1 MFKYEVTAVT
11 MISSN
16 AVLITLKPRDRTRQL
31 RYEAGQYAAVS
42 FNIYGRPSTVRCF
55 SIVTSSSERGVL
67 QFAMRISGPFTA
79 TAAELVPGDEVT
91 VQGPFGDFTL
101 EDGTSQNAVFFAGG
115 IGVTPFISMLRDVT
129 RRSLDMGLT
138 LVYSVQTQDDV
149 PFAAELFE
157 IEQNNPNV
165 SVIYVI
171 ARGAVDKF
179 AGKKVLRGTI
189 TAEAIDK
196 IMRSN
201 YDPYDF
207 YICGPKGYMTA
218 VKKALLD
225 KQVDPD
231 TIFTEE
237 FGVKTK
243 GWPSLRSSLSGR
255 VYTGTAAGFVLAFL
269 MVTAIDLETTIAK
282 ASIANPS
289 AATATVPATSSAG
302 NNSSA
307 STYTPASTSTSSNN
321 SGYSAPS
328 TTTAAPAPQQQPQM
342 TYQQPVSTVS

>member
-1 MFKYEVTAVT
+1 MFKYEVSAVT

-55 SIVTSSSERGVL
+55 SIVTSASEKGVL

-79 TAAELVPGDEVT
+79 TAAELVIGDEVT

-157 IEQNNPNV
+157 IEQNHPNV
-165 SVIYVI
+165 SVIYAI

-189 TAEAIDK
+189 TAEAIDR
-196 IMRSN
+196 IMRGN

-207 YICGPKGYMTA
+207 YICGPKGYMNA

-225 KQVDPD
+225 KQVDTD

-243 GWPSLRSSLSGR
+243 GWPSLRSSLSGK

-282 ASIANPS
+282 ASISSPVA
-289 AATATVPATSSAG
+289 AATAAPAANSGSGSTSS
-302 NNSSA
+302 SIS
-307 STYTPASTSTSSNN
+307 TPASTSVSSNN
-321 SGYSAPS
+321 YNY
-328 TTTAAPAPQQQPQM
+328 TAPAPQQQPQM
-342 TYQQPVSTVS
+342 TYQQPVSSVS